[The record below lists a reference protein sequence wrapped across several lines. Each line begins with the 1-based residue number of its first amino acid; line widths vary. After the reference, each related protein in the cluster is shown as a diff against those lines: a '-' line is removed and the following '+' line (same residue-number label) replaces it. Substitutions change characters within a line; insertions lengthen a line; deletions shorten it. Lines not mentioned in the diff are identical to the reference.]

1 MKRSLSIIIIGL
13 LAGVLDLIPL
23 FLVDAPLYN
32 MLSIIAFWLVTT
44 FIISKTIVS
53 NNSILNGL
61 VLSILLMFPMA
72 LAVSA
77 TNPKDFFPM
86 MLMSILLGPTV
97 GYVLGRLLKRK

>member
-1 MKRSLSIIIIGL
+1 MKRSVSVIIIGL
-13 LAGVLDLIPL
+13 IAGALDLIPL

-61 VLSILLMFPMA
+61 VLSMLLMFPMA

-86 MLMSILLGPTV
+86 MLMSILLGPAV
-97 GYVLGRLLKRK
+97 GYTLSRVLNKK